1 MQRGIVTKISVYEDL
16 PTSVSSTAY
25 GANLDCFAFNMG
37 FIANKSPDLARQ
49 LMVLYEKCKKL
60 KEK

>member
-25 GANLDCFAFNMG
+25 GANLDCFAFNVG
-37 FIANKSPDLARQ
+37 LIARNRPDLAQ
-49 LMVLYEKCKKL
+49 KLVELYEQCKKIRS
-60 KEK
+60 K